1 MNAFRSGLRPAGL
14 LRQRGAALFVS
25 MMILIM
31 LSLLAISAS
40 QVTALQ
46 ERMVQAYWADV
57 RAFEGAEER
66 LRASERELR
75 AEAFTTECPLVD
87 DTPQPGWVNPVNSP
101 TLASAHSLNL
111 SRGEQSRGSG
121 VGGSLTI
128 GALDAAQCAY
138 FLLSASEND
147 ARNVDDA
154 RSWAVVQ
161 SVYVP

>member
-1 MNAFRSGLRPAGL
+1 MNAYRSGRGRAPRH
-14 LRQRGAALFVS
+14 RQRGAALFVS

-66 LRASERELR
+66 LRQSERELR
-75 AEAFTTECPLVD
+75 AEAVASECPLVD
-87 DTPQPGWVNPVNSP
+87 ETPQPGWVNPVTAP
-101 TLASAHSLNL
+101 AVASTHSLNL

-121 VGGSLTI
+121 VGGSITM

-147 ARNVDDA
+147 VRNADDA